1 MKSCR
6 RVFII
11 HVYSSKTNDEGYLR
25 VIARVVA
32 SGLLL
37 SCGIRKRTCICI
49 ETPKLSFVILG
60 SKIGRLYSD
69 DSSSTGIIRRVI
81 QGEPHTGILFLSSCS
96 ELNCKVKFNAVKFMN
111 DLDTLDL
118 GSISYPLCLNMR
130 ITQDRDRYVVEG
142 LGLEPWYVVTIL
154 NITLD
159 NLGIDT

>member
-25 VIARVVA
+25 VIARVA
-32 SGLLL
+32 TSGLLL
-37 SCGIRKRTCICI
+37 SYGIRKRTCICI

-60 SKIGRLYSD
+60 SRIRRLYSD

-81 QGEPHTGILFLSSCS
+81 QGEPHAGIRFLSSCS
-96 ELNCKVKFNAVKFMN
+96 ELNCKVKFNAVEFMN
-111 DLDTLDL
+111 SLDTLDL
-118 GSISYPLCLNMR
+118 ESVSYPLCLDIR
-130 ITQDRDRYVVEG
+130 ITQDGDRYIVEG